1 MVWDERKP
9 PPIKV
14 SLYWKGGRRMS
25 KEEYKEQFKQMLLY
39 NTVTDAS
46 ITLEKILSSLEQDIQ
61 NSEKQTKE
69 AAIVQLHKAYQEVL
83 YELVGE
89 SKTEEAEIKL

>member
-1 MVWDERKP
+1 
-9 PPIKV
+9 
-14 SLYWKGGRRMS
+14 MS
-25 KEEYKEQFKQMLLY
+25 QEEYKDQFKQRLLY

-46 ITLEKILSSLEQDIQ
+46 ITLDNILSSFEQDIQ

-69 AAIVQLHKAYQEVL
+69 ANLIQLHKAYQEVL

-89 SKTEEAEIKL
+89 SKTEEPMA